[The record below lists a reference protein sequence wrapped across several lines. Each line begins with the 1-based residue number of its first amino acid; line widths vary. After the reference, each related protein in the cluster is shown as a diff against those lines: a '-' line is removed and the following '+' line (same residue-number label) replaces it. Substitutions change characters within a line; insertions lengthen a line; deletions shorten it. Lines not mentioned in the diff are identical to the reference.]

1 LTERVAAACSAALR
15 SGDELEAMRGEVKL
29 LEEAL
34 AAQTRRADEAVS
46 RAARAEAALA
56 EAVRGA
62 CSTCQFALTCVS
74 DVQSRQ
80 RRELNEKL
88 IARLRSAAAPLAELN

>member
-1 LTERVAAACSAALR
+1 
-15 SGDELEAMRGEVKL
+15 MRGEVKL

-62 CSTCQFALTCVS
+62 CST
-74 DVQSRQ
+74 
-80 RRELNEKL
+80 
-88 IARLRSAAAPLAELN
+88 